1 MTAHDDF
8 LVAVTAGNT
17 AELERLLVQD
27 PTLVDARDGQGV
39 SAVLLA
45 AYHGQTAARDLLAG
59 RKATLDVFEAAALG
73 DCGRLTTLIGAN
85 SAAAGAVSPDGFPVV
100 ALAAFLG
107 RLAAVELL
115 LAAGADPNVSAAN
128 EMRVTALHAAAAQR
142 DPVVSF
148 ALVRLL
154 LGHGARVN
162 VAQRGGWTP
171 LHATAAHG
179 PDEQVRLLLA
189 HGADANATNDDG
201 KTALD
206 LAEAA
211 GRVENAA
218 ILRAAGCAG

>member
-1 MTAHDDF
+1 MTTHDQF
-8 LVAVTAGNT
+8 LAAVKAGDTA
-17 AELERLLVQD
+17 AMERLLAGN
-27 PTLVDARDGQGV
+27 PTLADARDDHGI
-39 SAVLLA
+39 SALLLA
-45 AYHGQTAARDLLAG
+45 AYHGQPATRDLLAG
-59 RKATLDVFEAAALG
+59 RKTSLDVFEAAALG
-73 DCGRLTTLIGAN
+73 DCGRLTALIGADPI
-85 SAAAGAVSPDGFPVV
+85 AAHAISPDGFPVV
-100 ALAAFLG
+100 ALAAFFGQVEALG
-107 RLAAVELL
+107 LL
-115 LAAGADPNVSAAN
+115 LAAGADPTVGATN
-128 EMRVTALHAAAAQR
+128 ELRVTALHAAVAQR

-154 LGHGARVN
+154 LTHGARVN
-162 VAQRGGWTP
+162 VAQRGGWMP

-179 PDEQVRLLLA
+179 PAEQVRLLLA